1 MRIRTIVVFGLL
13 GTVGLTVWYLV
24 QDSLWAG
31 FVFGALLGL
40 WAWPVAKYLTGEKG
54 P

>member
-1 MRIRTIVVFGLL
+1 MRIRSLVVFGLL

-24 QDSLWAG
+24 QHSLWAG
-31 FVFGALLGL
+31 LVYGVLLGL
-40 WAWPVAKYLTGEKG
+40 WSWDVAKYLTGEKG